1 MESRSYVLSFR
12 MVFFYLVTTVW
23 IFDISLCANSINNKK
38 KYVKTPTNTVVLFVF
53 WLWRTR
59 RVDGGSLPLYGLIII
74 YSLAIDYEYLN
85 PIVSIPKP

>member
-12 MVFFYLVTTVW
+12 MMFFYLVTTGW
-23 IFDISLCANSINNKK
+23 MFDISLCENS
-38 KYVKTPTNTVVLFVF
+38 TNTVVLFVF

-59 RVDGGSLPLYGLIII
+59 RVDGGSLPLYGINNIM
-74 YSLAIDYEYLN
+74 YSLAIDYEYLS